1 MWRRI
6 GNNKNNIAYITMI
19 VRRIQLIFFILLFV
33 MPGLAAEKVSFT
45 MEAPQV
51 VELGEQFRLAF
62 SVNARG
68 QNLKLPDLS
77 DFDVLMGPSTSQ
89 STSYQIINGVSSQ
102 SVSFSYLYVLRA
114 KKEGK
119 FTINPGAITVDGTEY
134 KSNSQSVE
142 VVKGS
147 ARPSTGG
154 VDTPTSTPGTVPKND
169 LFVRMN
175 LDKRSVYKGEH
186 LTATIKIYSKV
197 NLNGFEDIS
206 IPNFE
211 GFWSQDIQLPQQISL
226 QRETYN
232 GEIFNVGT
240 LKKTLLFPQQT
251 GTITIGSV
259 KIDCIVQQRVKKTQ
273 SMFDDFFDSFAN
285 VKATIISDPVSVNV
299 QPLPTAPTNFSG
311 AVGKFDIRSSITAQ
325 SVRENDAITIKLDV
339 SGNGNIKLIN
349 PPKIS
354 FPADFEVYDPKTNSD
369 FSASEQGLNG
379 NISFEYLFLPRF
391 AGTYKIPAVSFIYFD
406 TDSKRFVTKTTEEYE
421 IKVAKGDGTR
431 SNQTINS
438 VAKEDLKQIG
448 TDIRYIKTGEVKL
461 HTKGYTFFGSFL
473 FYLLY
478 IGGILTLLTI
488 YLLNQKRIKENA
500 NVARMKNK
508 KASKVALK
516 RLKEASGHLATGSD
530 EKFYESVTRAFWGYL
545 SDKLTIPASELSR
558 EKASEELT
566 NHAVSSSI
574 VERFVQILETC
585 EFARFAPGGGTAKM
599 KELFEEATE
608 VMSVMEKEI
617 KTSISHLSENRTL

>member
-1 MWRRI
+1 
-6 GNNKNNIAYITMI
+6 MI
-19 VRRIQLIFFILLFV
+19 LKKLKYLTFALIFALQ
-33 MPGLAAEKVSFT
+33 GWAAEKVVFT

-62 SVNARG
+62 SVNAKG
-68 QNLKLPDLS
+68 QNIKLPDLA
-77 DFDVLMGPSTSQ
+77 DFEVLMGPSTSQ
-89 STSYQIINGVSSQ
+89 STSFQIINGVSSQ
-102 SVSFSYLYVLRA
+102 SVSFSYLYILRA

-119 FTINPGAITVDGTEY
+119 FNINPASINVDGTEY
-134 KSNSQSVE
+134 KSNTQTVE

-154 VDTPTSTPGTVPKND
+154 VDTPTSTPGTVSKSD
-169 LFVRMN
+169 LFVKLN
-175 LDKRSVYKGEH
+175 LDKRSLYKGEH
-186 LTATIKIYSKV
+186 LTATIKIYSRV

-211 GFWSQDIQLPQQISL
+211 GFWAQDILLPQQISL

-232 GEIFNVGT
+232 GEIYNVGT

-251 GTITIGSV
+251 GNIQIGAV

-285 VKATIISDPVSVNV
+285 VKATIVSDPVSVNV
-299 QPLPTAPTNFSG
+299 SPLPAPPEGFSG
-311 AVGKFDIRSSITAQ
+311 AVGKFDIRSSITSR

-339 SGNGNIKLIN
+339 TGNGNIKLIN

-354 FPADFEVYDPKTNSD
+354 FPADFEVYDPKTNSN
-369 FSASEQGLNG
+369 FSSSDQGLIG
-379 NISFEYLFLPRF
+379 NIAFEYLFLPRF
-391 AGTYKIPAVSFIYFD
+391 AGTYTIPALKFVYFD
-406 TDSKRFVTKTTEEYE
+406 TSSKKYVTKTTEEYQIRVE
-421 IKVAKGDGTR
+421 KGDGTHA
-431 SNQTINS
+431 QTVNAI
-438 VAKEDLKQIG
+438 AKEDLKQIG
-448 TDIRYIKTGEVKL
+448 SDIRYIKASNLKL
-461 HTKGYTFFGSFL
+461 KPKGYTFFGSFG

-478 IGGILTLLTI
+478 IGGALSLLAI
-488 YLLNQKRIKENA
+488 YLFNQKRIRENA

-516 RLKEASGHLATGSD
+516 RLKEANGHLHAGAD

-558 EKASEELT
+558 EKASAELSSH
-566 NHAVSSSI
+566 NVSTGI
-574 VERFVQILETC
+574 IERFVQLLDTC
-585 EFARFAPGGGTAKM
+585 EYARYAPGGGSAKM
-599 KELFEEATE
+599 KELYDEATE

-617 KTSISHLSENRTL
+617 K

>member
-1 MWRRI
+1 MIIRRI
-6 GNNKNNIAYITMI
+6 K
-19 VRRIQLIFFILLFV
+19 LIFLTLLLSL
-33 MPGLAAEKVSFT
+33 PGWAADKVTFT

-62 SVNARG
+62 TVNAKG
-68 QNLKLPDLS
+68 QNIKLPNLS

-89 STSYQIINGVSSQ
+89 STSFQIINGVSSQ

-114 KKEGK
+114 KKEGRYN
-119 FTINPGAITVDGTEY
+119 ISPGSITVDGTEY
-134 KSNSQSVE
+134 KSNSQSIE

-147 ARPSTGG
+147 AKPSTGG
-154 VDTPTSTPGTVPKND
+154 VDTPTSTPGSVPKND
-169 LFVRMN
+169 LFVKLN
-175 LDKRSVYKGEH
+175 LDKRSLYKGEH
-186 LTATIKIYSKV
+186 LMATIKIYSKV

-226 QRETYN
+226 QRETFN
-232 GEIFNVGT
+232 GEIYNVGT

-251 GTITIGSV
+251 GVITIGSV
-259 KIDCIVQQRVKKTQ
+259 KIDCIVQQRVKKSQ

-285 VKATIISDPVSVNV
+285 VKATITSEPVSVNV
-299 QPLPTAPTNFSG
+299 QTLPTAPTGFSG
-311 AVGKFDIRSSITAQ
+311 AVGKFDIRSSITTKN
-325 SVRENDAITIKLDV
+325 VRENDAITIKLDV
-339 SGNGNIKLIN
+339 TGNGNIKLIN

-354 FPADFEVYDPKTNSD
+354 FPADFEVYDPKTNSN
-369 FSASEQGLNG
+369 FSASDQGLNG

-391 AGTYKIPAVSFIYFD
+391 AGSYTIPAVNFVYFD
-406 TDSKRFVTKTTEEYE
+406 TDSKRYVSKTTEAYQ
-421 IKVAKGDGTR
+421 IKVEKGDGTR
-431 SNQTINS
+431 SNQTMNF

-448 TDIRYIKTGEVKL
+448 TDIRFIKTGEVKL
-461 HTKGYTFFGSFL
+461 HPKGYTFFGSFL

-500 NVARMKNK
+500 NVSRMKNK

-516 RLKEASGHLATGSD
+516 RLKEASGHLLAGSN
-530 EKFYESVTRAFWGYL
+530 EKFYESVERAFWGYL

-558 EKASEELT
+558 EKASAELT
-566 NHAVSSSI
+566 KHTVSAGI
-574 VERFVQILETC
+574 IERFIQILDTC
-585 EFARFAPGGGTAKM
+585 EFARYAPGEGSAQM
-599 KELFEEATE
+599 RELFDEATE

-617 KTSISHLSENRTL
+617 K